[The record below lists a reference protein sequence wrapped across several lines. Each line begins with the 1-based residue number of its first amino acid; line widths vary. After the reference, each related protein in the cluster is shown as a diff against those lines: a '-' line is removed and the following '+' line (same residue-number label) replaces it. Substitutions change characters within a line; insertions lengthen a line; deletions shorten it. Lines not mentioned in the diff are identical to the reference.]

1 MRLTLTETQTLLE
14 SSALHWL
21 AGNADA
27 MRDASEPDKYWSMF
41 AEMGW
46 LALPHAEAVGGFG
59 GGPIEVGLLMRALGR
74 HRTGAAP
81 YRNGVLMAARAL
93 DELGTRVQRDTW
105 LAGLMAGEQRM
116 AMAHAEPGQ
125 ENPWRLPSTVATW
138 NAHTRRWTLRGKKSM
153 VVGAGNAS
161 AIIVSAAIHANPS
174 RLGLFVLPIN
184 ASGLASTPCSMADG
198 NAAIDILLNDVT
210 VDEAAQLGTDSAA
223 AEVTDTFVA
232 LVGEALI
239 ASCWEATGAMR
250 AALEATVSHVTQREQ
265 FGRTLASFQSVQHRL
280 AEMAVCCEEA
290 AAACELAALRV
301 AADRRL
307 ACNAASMAKSCTS
320 RAARYVA
327 ANAVQLHGG
336 MGVSEELH
344 VAGLFRLLTRFQLED
359 GHADW
364 HAARLGAAMSV
375 GDWRHSQTLLAPTTS
390 IEPPVHK
397 EETREWICN

>member
-21 AGNADA
+21 AGNADT
-27 MRDASEPDKYWSMF
+27 MRDADDPSQYWSRF

-46 LALPHAEAVGGFG
+46 LALPHAEADGGFG
-59 GGPIEVGLLMRALGR
+59 GGPIEVGLLMRAFGR
-74 HRTGAAP
+74 NRTGAAQ
-81 YRNGVLMAARAL
+81 YRNGVLMAARLL

-105 LAGLMAGEQRM
+105 LAALMEGERRL
-116 AMAHAEPGQ
+116 AMAHAEPGR
-125 ENPWRLPSTVATW
+125 ENPWALPSTVATW
-138 NAHTRRWTLRGKKSM
+138 NTDTRQWMLRGKKAM
-153 VVGAGNAS
+153 VVGGKTAS
-161 AIIVSAAIHANPS
+161 AIIVSATVHADPS
-174 RLGLFVLPIN
+174 RLGLFMLPVDT
-184 ASGLASTPCSMADG
+184 AGLASRPCKMADG
-198 NAAIDILLNDVT
+198 SAAIDTVLNDVA
-210 VDEAAQLGTDSAA
+210 VDEAAQLGAERPS
-223 AEVTDTFVA
+223 AEVTETFFALIAEA
-232 LVGEALI
+232 LV

-250 AALEATVSHVTQREQ
+250 TALEATVSHVTQREQ

-301 AADRRL
+301 AANRRL
-307 ACNAASMAKSCTS
+307 ACNAASMARSSTC
-320 RAARYVA
+320 RAARFVA

-336 MGVSEELH
+336 MGVSEESQ

-364 HAARLGAAMSV
+364 HSARLGTAMSI
-375 GDWRHSQTLLAPTTS
+375 GDWRQSQTLLEPPKS
-390 IEPPVHK
+390 IEPHVHN